1 MEHFAVVQS
10 IVRAALA
17 GDQAALGKQ
26 VARLRERLEK
36 AGAAK
41 EAATLERL
49 LEAVEETREM
59 APSRVEVSRSL
70 VTGERLTREVHPPI
84 DRETG
89 ARLCSIDFVGDGLP
103 APIYGPVIRETIEGL
118 LQEWSS
124 AAALQSVGV
133 EPTRTPSC
141 QRGSKRTL

>member
-1 MEHFAVVQS
+1 MVQS

-41 EAATLERL
+41 EAATLGRL
-49 LEAVEETREM
+49 LDAVEEAREL

-70 VTGERLTREVHPPI
+70 VMGERLTPTVHPPI

-89 ARLCSIDFVGDGLP
+89 ARLCSIDFVGDGSA
-103 APIYGPVIRETIEGL
+103 APIYGPTIRGTIEGL
-118 LQEWSS
+118 LQEWGSD
-124 AAALQSVGV
+124 AAVRSVGA
-133 EPTRTPSC
+133 
-141 QRGSKRTL
+141 